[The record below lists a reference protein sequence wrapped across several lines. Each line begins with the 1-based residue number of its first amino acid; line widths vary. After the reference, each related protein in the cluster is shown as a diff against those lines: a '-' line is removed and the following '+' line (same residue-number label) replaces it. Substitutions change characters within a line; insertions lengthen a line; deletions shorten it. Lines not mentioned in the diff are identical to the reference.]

1 MGNAPRAARN
11 NGAILVSDKLLQFIL
26 LCMDHTLTIDGVTM
40 HFIGEGKVGRR
51 LAALAAESPEA
62 QRTRIDARER
72 LAQMANTV
80 SIVAQQLGFV
90 HSWFAGVL
98 PNVPA
103 GPLVVVKK

>member
-1 MGNAPRAARN
+1 MSNVPLEMMHARFKLARDLAERLTRVVAAVQSDPTS
-11 NGAILVSDKLLQFIL
+11 VSRVADFEQNLQA
-26 LCMDHTLTIDGVTM
+26 
-40 HFIGEGKVGRR
+40 